1 MDKKYSSKTVKEAKR
16 LIADKKSYEGDHG
29 FRGKQ
34 LTAWKEMRSDNLSS
48 LKGIVAHKTPPIR
61 DDWWGSQNWPTP
73 DCPAEVENVDGTQ
86 TKGTKAGAA
95 WANQVSSVL
104 GISEDEYRDLEAQ
117 LELRDDYEARLKE
130 AQREVT
136 KAKKLLTAVDR
147 RIARLTA

>member
-34 LTAWKEMRSDNLSS
+34 LTAWKQMRSDNLYS
-48 LKGIVAHKTPPIR
+48 LRGIVAHKAPSIW
-61 DDWWGSQNWPTP
+61 DEWWSSYSWPTP
-73 DCPAEVENVDGTQ
+73 ECPEEVQNSDGIS

-95 WANQVSSVL
+95 WANQVSKVL
-104 GISEDEYRDLEAQ
+104 GISENEYRDVDAQ
-117 LELRDDYEARLKE
+117 LELRQDYEAELKD
-130 AQREVT
+130 AQKAVT
-136 KAKKLLTAVDR
+136 KAKKLLAAVDR